1 MSRLPSPVSGLPQVT
16 LIGAGLAGSLLSLYL
31 ARRGFAVDICERRP
45 DMRKGQIGGGR
56 SINLALSTRGIH
68 ALKDVG
74 LHEQIMKIAIPMKG
88 RMIHS
93 PAGELMFQRYG
104 KDDSEVIYATSR
116 SELNIALMNAAEK
129 QSNVRIH
136 FSQRCTGMNVGT
148 GDITLVDETSGR
160 SSSVQTSAVI
170 GTDGSASA
178 IRTAIGESIA
188 FDFSEQYLEY
198 GYKELIIPAGPEGTF
213 LLEKNA
219 LHIWPRGVY
228 MLIALPNI
236 DGSFTCTFFFPFEG
250 PISFATLNSE
260 AKVLEFFQQ
269 QFPDAVALMPGLL
282 EDYFTNPTGSM
293 VTIKCKPWHVGGR
306 VALLGDAAHA
316 IVPFF
321 GQGMNCAF
329 EDCTVLDEIMGNME
343 KGEGLPAE
351 AIAQAVGREKGEKRV
366 EWERGFREFERQRK
380 VNADAIAD
388 MAVENFVEMRDHVA
402 QPKFQLKKRMEAALQ
417 QRFPDIFIPKYSM
430 VTFHRVPYSVALLR
444 GRVQDKI
451 LDELG
456 FSITSPE
463 EIDWKKADELIHAR
477 LTSLYD

>member
-1 MSRLPSPVSGLPQVT
+1 MSGPQSPVSRPQPIALV
-16 LIGAGLAGSLLSLYL
+16 GAGLAGSLLSIYL
-31 ARRGFAVDICERRP
+31 AKRGYAVDVYERRP
-45 DMRKGQIGGGR
+45 DMRKVDIGGGR

-68 ALKDVG
+68 ALRDVG
-74 LHEQIMKIAIPMKG
+74 VYDRVMKIAIPMKG
-88 RMIHS
+88 RMIHPLS
-93 PAGELMFQRYG
+93 GDVTLQRYG

-116 SELNIALMNAAEK
+116 SQLNMALMDEAEK
-129 QSNVRIH
+129 HPGVKLH
-136 FSQRCTGMNVGT
+136 FNQKCTGMNLDT
-148 GDITLVDETSGR
+148 GELHVFDEATGANTSL
-160 SSSVQTSAVI
+160 QTHTVI

-178 IRTAIGESIA
+178 IRTEMQRGR
-188 FDFSEQYLEY
+188 FHFSQTYLDY
-198 GYKELIIPAGPEGTF
+198 GYKELVIPAGPGGTF

-219 LHIWPRGVY
+219 LHIWPRGTY

-236 DGSFTCTFFFPFEG
+236 DGSFTCTLFFPFEG
-250 PISFATLNSE
+250 PVSFESLDSE
-260 AKVLEFFQQ
+260 AKVLQFFMQ

-282 EDYFTNPTGSM
+282 QDYFSNPTGSM
-293 VTIKCKPWHVGGR
+293 VTIKCSPWHVKDK

-329 EDCTVLDEIMGNME
+329 EDCTTLDEILGKKE
-343 KGEGLPAE
+343 TGDWRLDTGGGRTE
-351 AIAQAVGREKGEKRV
+351 AG
-366 EWERGFREFERQRK
+366 WETVFREFERLRK

-388 MAVENFVEMRDHVA
+388 LAVENFVEMRDLVA
-402 QPKFQLKKRMEAALQ
+402 QPKFQLKKKMEAALQ
-417 QRFPDIFIPKYSM
+417 QRFPDVFIPKYSM

-444 GRVQDKI
+444 GKIQDKI

-456 FSITSPE
+456 SSITGHE

>member
-1 MSRLPSPVSGLPQVT
+1 MSGTPSPVSSLPAIT
-16 LIGAGLAGSLLSLYL
+16 LIGAGLAGSLFSLYL
-31 ARRGFAVDICERRP
+31 ARRGFTVDIYERRP
-45 DMRKGQIGGGR
+45 DMRKVQIGGGR

-68 ALKDVG
+68 ALQDVG

-93 PAGELMFQRYG
+93 PAGELAFQRYG
-104 KDDSEVIYATSR
+104 KDDTEVIYATSR

-129 QSNVRIH
+129 QNNVRIH
-136 FSQRCTGMNVGT
+136 FNQRCTGMNVET
-148 GDITLVDETSGR
+148 GEITLIDEISG
-160 SSSVQTSAVI
+160 SSTSVQTSTVI

-178 IRTAIGESIA
+178 IRTAIGESIT

-198 GYKELIIPAGPEGTF
+198 GYKELIIPAGHEGKF

-219 LHIWPRGVY
+219 LHIWPRGAY

-236 DGSFTCTFFFPFEG
+236 NGSFTCTFFFPFKG
-250 PISFATLNSE
+250 AVSFASLDSE
-260 AKVLEFFQQ
+260 AKVLEFFRQ

-293 VTIKCKPWHVGGR
+293 VTITCSPWHVGGK

-329 EDCTVLDEIMGNME
+329 EDCTVLDEIIGNME
-343 KGEGLPAE
+343 KGEGE
-351 AIAQAVGREKGEKRV
+351 REKGEKSMG
-366 EWERGFREFERQRK
+366 WEKVFREFERQRK
-380 VNADAIAD
+380 VNTDAIAD

-402 QPKFQLKKRMEAALQ
+402 NPKFLLKKKVEQELEKRY
-417 QRFPDIFIPKYSM
+417 PGKFIPKYSM
-430 VTFHRVPYSVALLR
+430 VTFHRIPYVVALAK
-444 GRVQDKI
+444 GKVQDEI
-451 LDELG
+451 LRKLCEG
-456 FSITSPE
+456 
-463 EIDWKKADELIHAR
+463 IDTVDSLDWGQADVLVKQI
-477 LTSLYD
+477 